1 VGGLSGR
8 HRQVLVFGL
17 MVAGVVIALLC
28 VNAEAELVRR
38 REASCDASLVLPTS
52 VSVLGVIGVLVGL
65 AAISLLGRWFGRDR
79 RAIVTVLFVTALA
92 GLVFE
97 LFALVTVFQAP
108 AAPNCDSSGNY
119 SSPGAS

>member
-8 HRQVLVFGL
+8 HRQVLVFCL
-17 MVAGVVIALLC
+17 MVVGVVIALLC

-38 REASCDASLVLPTS
+38 RDASCDASLVLPAS

-65 AAISLLGRWFGRDR
+65 AAITLLGRWFGRDR

-92 GLVFE
+92 ALVFE
-97 LFALVTVFQAP
+97 LFALVTVFQDP
-108 AAPNCDSSGNY
+108 AAPNCGSSGNY